1 MIGQNEIGII
11 PFNKNDLKNYT
22 KTRDLRKELS
32 YNQDRLVK
40 YLAKKYLNKKFIIR
54 PHPTEDI
61 GKIKHTF
68 KDYKNVVVVLKYEF
82 TPWIIGAKSFIH
94 SGCST
99 AYTALLNGIIP
110 ISFLKKG
117 VIKQYGQ
124 IPYNLISRVHIDE
137 KLIEKEIKKGKVT
150 KNLLKKKQILS
161 EYIEIYK
168 NFAPHEK
175 IAKEIF
181 NSSFNSKKKIIN
193 KNKIFEN
200 YYSLKKILT
209 KYFPKKENC
218 NIQKV

>member
-1 MIGQNEIGII
+1 M
-11 PFNKNDLKNYT
+11 
-22 KTRDLRKELS
+22 
-32 YNQDRLVK
+32 
-40 YLAKKYLNKKFIIR
+40 
-54 PHPTEDI
+54 
-61 GKIKHTF
+61 
-68 KDYKNVVVVLKYEF
+68 
-82 TPWIIGAKSFIH
+82 
-94 SGCST
+94 
-99 AYTALLNGIIP
+99 
-110 ISFLKKG
+110 
-117 VIKQYGQ
+117 IKQYGQ

-209 KYFPKKENC
+209 KYFPKDNKGKYIFKEN
-218 NIQKV
+218 